1 MKPLHNLPVAIVGA
15 GPVGLAL
22 AARLST
28 FNIASVIFDKA
39 PFLQKKGS
47 KACLIQGDVLEILE
61 KIGCAT
67 RLAQEGI
74 HWRIAHTYIKGL
86 ELEPQ
91 HFPERAGFGQFINIS
106 QYRIEQELGAFIATT
121 ELTEIHWQHEVIAME
136 QHKDSVTLTL
146 QTPDEVCDEHFRYVV
161 ACDGVRSKIR
171 DLAGQNFSGYTH
183 RTPFLITDIRANI
196 ALTKERHFWFDPP
209 FHKGKQLVMHPQPDN
224 VWRIDWQLEEND
236 DIEKEKINGK
246 LDQRIRK
253 VIGNIPYEINW
264 LSTYRFN
271 QKVIDQFRHG
281 NLFFA
286 GDSAHSLPPYG
297 SRGMNSG
304 IQDADNLAW
313 KLAWVI
319 NGLAP
324 DALLDS
330 YHQERRPAA
339 LENLRVTEETM
350 RFIAPS
356 ERGIRI
362 KRNLILL
369 ISRFFPQARR
379 WINHGK
385 MAEPFT
391 YASSSLIHKSPE
403 TPLVGQFLPDM
414 CVFIYHQRTRLRKLL
429 GVHFTCL
436 CFAEE
441 ISLAAFTQLS
451 QQCRAPFEVKFV
463 AVVPRASFEYQTE
476 TAITVA
482 DYDDILAAQ
491 QFMGSQPLCYL
502 VRPDGHI
509 AAQFYLSE
517 MKDINELIHLCAM
530 ADSDINNLY
539 QRTS

>member
-1 MKPLHNLPVAIVGA
+1 
-15 GPVGLAL
+15 
-22 AARLST
+22 
-28 FNIASVIFDKA
+28 
-39 PFLQKKGS
+39 
-47 KACLIQGDVLEILE
+47 
-61 KIGCAT
+61 
-67 RLAQEGI
+67 
-74 HWRIAHTYIKGL
+74 
-86 ELEPQ
+86 
-91 HFPERAGFGQFINIS
+91 
-106 QYRIEQELGAFIATT
+106 
-121 ELTEIHWQHEVIAME
+121 
-136 QHKDSVTLTL
+136 
-146 QTPDEVCDEHFRYVV
+146 
-161 ACDGVRSKIR
+161 
-171 DLAGQNFSGYTH
+171 
-183 RTPFLITDIRANI
+183 
-196 ALTKERHFWFDPP
+196 
-209 FHKGKQLVMHPQPDN
+209 
-224 VWRIDWQLEEND
+224 
-236 DIEKEKINGK
+236 
-246 LDQRIRK
+246 
-253 VIGNIPYEINW
+253 
-264 LSTYRFN
+264 
-271 QKVIDQFRHG
+271 
-281 NLFFA
+281 
-286 GDSAHSLPPYG
+286 
-297 SRGMNSG
+297 
-304 IQDADNLAW
+304 
-313 KLAWVI
+313 
-319 NGLAP
+319 
-324 DALLDS
+324 
-330 YHQERRPAA
+330 
-339 LENLRVTEETM
+339 M

-356 ERGIRI
+356 ERSIRI

-391 YASSSLIHKSPE
+391 YASSSLIHKNPE